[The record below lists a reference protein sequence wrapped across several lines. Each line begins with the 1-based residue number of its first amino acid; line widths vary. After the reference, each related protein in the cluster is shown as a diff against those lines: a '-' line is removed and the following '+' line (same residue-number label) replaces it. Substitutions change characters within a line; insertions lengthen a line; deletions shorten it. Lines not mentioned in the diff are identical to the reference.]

1 LLIRRVEGLLSVGC
15 ATEGSAPMG
24 RLDSGMMRLSGPFR
38 VVLPGG
44 ATTAPPGKR
53 AKAILAMLAL
63 SPDGVRSRAWLQ
75 DKLWSDRD
83 GEHGAASLRQEISA
97 LRRFMR
103 EAGLDIVLA
112 DRDTVRIDLD
122 AVRVE
127 TPSDGAAAPGQ
138 ELLEGLDIRD
148 EEFENW
154 LREERSRWRARTTD
168 GGGPAPDGWRATARA
183 LPGASSNPS
192 RPALGIIAEYG
203 ASGDAA
209 EETAA
214 DLILDLA
221 ARTLLSFDAVDIL
234 DYRGARGAVAARGDA
249 EGPDWLLRVAA
260 SARGDA
266 LRISA
271 SLCAA
276 GASRVAWTHT
286 EGFTVAAL
294 YETDNIALGAFVNR
308 IVYIVLDQIMN
319 PRSLG
324 DEDRHHAARL
334 ALGAIYQIFRL
345 GDADLDAADRM
356 LTHAYEV
363 DPRSTYLGWRVF
375 INITRVGE
383 RRTMRDPAS
392 DARMRDMMG
401 RALDADPYNPLT
413 LSLCALSH
421 GFVFREYDCA
431 LDLAD
436 RAVAANPLHAIACDI
451 RALTL
456 GYMGELELGY
466 RDAMRAR
473 ALGGPPPYQHCID
486 TTCCILATL
495 SGRFAEG
502 VRHGERAMARQPSYS
517 PTLRYTAASLGH
529 LSRTAEAGALLKRL
543 RKFEP
548 DFTIGLLR
556 DNDYPVAG
564 VLGAAVIEKGLAS
577 VALAHEAG

>member
-1 LLIRRVEGLLSVGC
+1 
-15 ATEGSAPMG
+15 MG
-24 RLDSGMMRLSGPFR
+24 RLDCVTMRLSGPFR
-38 VVLPGG
+38 VVLPDG

-53 AKAILAMLAL
+53 ARAILAMLAL

-83 GEHGAASLRQEISA
+83 GDHGAASLRQEIST
-97 LRRFMR
+97 LRRFLR
-103 EAGLDIVLA
+103 EAGIDIVSA
-112 DRDTVRIDLD
+112 DRETVRIDLG

-127 TPSDGAAAPGQ
+127 TPRDGDGASGQ

-148 EEFENW
+148 EEFEDW
-154 LREERSRWRARTTD
+154 LREERSRWRARAED
-168 GGGPAPDGWRATARA
+168 DREPAPEAPRGKGQTGHVLPDALASPAR
-183 LPGASSNPS
+183 PV
-192 RPALGIIAEYG
+192 LGVVAEYG
-203 ASGDAA
+203 ARCDAA

-221 ARTLLSFDAVDIL
+221 ARTLLSFEAVDII
-234 DYRGARGAVAARGDA
+234 DYRGARDAGARLD
-249 EGPDWLLRVAA
+249 ETKGPDWLLRVAA
-260 SARGDA
+260 SAHGDA

-294 YETDNIALGAFVNR
+294 YENDNVALGAFVNR

-324 DEDRHHAARL
+324 DEDRHHGARL

-345 GDADLDAADRM
+345 RDADLDAADRM
-356 LTHAYEV
+356 LARAYEI
-363 DPRSTYLGWRVF
+363 DPRGAYLGWRVF
-375 INITRVGE
+375 INVTRVGE

-401 RALDADPYNPLT
+401 RALDAGPFNALT
-413 LSLCALSH
+413 LALCALSH

-466 RDAMRAR
+466 RDALRAR
-473 ALGGPPPYQHCID
+473 ALGGPPPYQYCID

-495 SGRFAEG
+495 SGRFAEA
-502 VRHGERAMARQPSYS
+502 VRHGERAMARQPGYT

-529 LSRTAEAGALLKRL
+529 LGRTAEAGAILTRL
-543 RKFEP
+543 RGFEP
-548 DFTIGLLR
+548 DFTVGMLR
-556 DNDYPVAG
+556 DRDYPVAG
-564 VLGAAVIEKGLAS
+564 VLGAAVIEKGLAG